1 MQYNCI
7 LLEKKEGIA
16 TITLNRPERLNAF
29 IPEMTEEL
37 LDAFEN
43 VDDDNDV
50 RVLVI
55 TGAGRAFCAGAD
67 MEGGLLRMRAAVEKK
82 QMGRTDP
89 VRKTREQIP
98 MNMRNMTKPIIAS
111 INGHAVGVGLSFA
124 LLCDIR
130 IASDDARLHIGFGRV
145 GMSSEFCM
153 TYYLPRIVGMG
164 KACELLFTG
173 AVLSAAE
180 AKEIGLVNRV
190 VSASELKQA
199 TDELART
206 IADSP
211 PATLYFLK
219 RQLYQGLESNIA
231 AHIQHEV
238 YGLTVCRM
246 TEDHLEGVKAF
257 MEKRAPKFTGR

>member
-130 IASDDARLHIGFGRV
+130 IA
-145 GMSSEFCM
+145 
-153 TYYLPRIVGMG
+153 
-164 KACELLFTG
+164 
-173 AVLSAAE
+173 
-180 AKEIGLVNRV
+180 
-190 VSASELKQA
+190 
-199 TDELART
+199 
-206 IADSP
+206 
-211 PATLYFLK
+211 
-219 RQLYQGLESNIA
+219 
-231 AHIQHEV
+231 
-238 YGLTVCRM
+238 
-246 TEDHLEGVKAF
+246 
-257 MEKRAPKFTGR
+257 

>member
-16 TITLNRPERLNAF
+16 TITLDRPERLNAL
-29 IPEMTEEL
+29 IPEMSEEL

-67 MEGGLLRMRAAVEKK
+67 MEGGLLRMRNAVKEK
-82 QMGRTDP
+82 QVGRTDP
-89 VRKTREQIP
+89 VRKARERIP
-98 MNMRNMTKPIIAS
+98 MIMTNMTKPIIAS
-111 INGHAVGVGLSFA
+111 MNGHAVGVGLSLA

-130 IASDDARLHIGFGRV
+130 IASADARLHIGYVRV
-145 GMSSEFCM
+145 GMSSEFGM
-153 TYYLPRIVGMG
+153 TYYLPRIVGIG

-190 VSASELKQA
+190 VTASELKQA

-211 PATLYFLK
+211 PASLYFLK
-219 RQLYQGLESNIA
+219 RQLYQGLESNLA
-231 AHIQHEV
+231 SHIQHEV

-246 TEDHLEGVKAF
+246 TEDHGEGVKAF
-257 MEKRAPKFTGR
+257 MEKRIPKFTGM